1 MSINLEDNCIKELL
15 KNEENKQKNSDSII
29 EYLKSL
35 KVFNYLLKYQSS
47 ANYEKTI
54 KELSKILKLQKIN
67 KNELIYQQGDIGKH
81 FYIILNGH
89 FKILILRPYEFYMS
103 EEEYILFL
111 LELRLNNQKEIIQQS
126 DHFNSLIFPIPYDTF
141 DELVKDLA
149 EKKTK
154 GGIYLDSQKAIK
166 KAKEVYDKI
175 INEKK
180 DNYELN
186 KEKSKIMSSP
196 EEYIKKHKVSDNI
209 VYNTV
214 LINNLINNSNLEDKS
229 EEDLKKIKLM
239 MKDRKKLIIPVYEIF
254 SELETGAF
262 FGDSGL
268 ENSNGAQEYSI
279 ISVKDESHLV
289 YIDKAEYNSLIHS
302 LIEKRNFNIF
312 NIILY
317 FSLYRPINQSLFE
330 KKYLNFFRDKVF
342 NVNNILFNEG
352 DECNE
357 MYFITDGE
365 YELSVNKNIIE
376 VNKMI
381 IKYKEILKKLNKN
394 NKINSNYLNIS
405 EEIKQNNSLILNQKF
420 RTYIANKL
428 IMDRKYIKLNI
439 LNKKDIIGLADVFL
453 YNNENETVIKDNDNS
468 NFNKP
473 TVIYGEQVKKKCLVT
488 CKCITSDCH
497 AFSLNNNIFNNL
509 YYNEGNYNIATKN
522 LEIKKIFSIIDRLNN
537 HKEYIFE
544 LVNKEQN
551 KFSKKIKKIKFFTKN
566 PKLKKKGNLP
576 PDKYHNILND
586 IKTSLEQ
593 KEKLIND
600 NIRRQRR
607 ASNINF
613 KSIPQISKVRDKFD
627 FSKQYFSSSTGKSK
641 IVNQYSLNLQLM
653 KKLQNKNKE
662 KNETIYTIYNKDSDD
677 KSQNNL
683 TKSLIRDFLYE
694 KFFYKYAFNDLNYYN
709 NYLKNNL
716 IKDNYY
722 KSINEHNLNTYYNN
736 SIKTEDTTQKEFLKS
751 LSCDK
756 TKKTINIRNINNTTN
771 NKNFPSVNNS
781 LCQTNFNEKPG
792 VLKSNFF
799 SIDGKMLEEKYKYSN
814 KIVNT
819 VSISGKSKI
828 RLTKTKSNKV
838 YDPLAFEK
846 FNKFF
851 NITFRKQYIDP
862 NLNNY

>member
-15 KNEENKQKNSDSII
+15 ENEENKQKNSDSTI

-47 ANYEKTI
+47 ANYEKII

-180 DNYELN
+180 DNSELN
-186 KEKSKIMSSP
+186 KEKSKIISSP

-330 KKYLNFFRDKVF
+330 KKYLNFFRDKIKF
-342 NVNNILFNEG
+342 LMLITFYSMKEMNV
-352 DECNE
+352 
-357 MYFITDGE
+357 M
-365 YELSVNKNIIE
+365 
-376 VNKMI
+376 
-381 IKYKEILKKLNKN
+381 
-394 NKINSNYLNIS
+394 
-405 EEIKQNNSLILNQKF
+405 
-420 RTYIANKL
+420 
-428 IMDRKYIKLNI
+428 
-439 LNKKDIIGLADVFL
+439 
-453 YNNENETVIKDNDNS
+453 
-468 NFNKP
+468 
-473 TVIYGEQVKKKCLVT
+473 
-488 CKCITSDCH
+488 KCI
-497 AFSLNNNIFNNL
+497 L
-509 YYNEGNYNIATKN
+509 
-522 LEIKKIFSIIDRLNN
+522 
-537 HKEYIFE
+537 
-544 LVNKEQN
+544 
-551 KFSKKIKKIKFFTKN
+551 
-566 PKLKKKGNLP
+566 
-576 PDKYHNILND
+576 
-586 IKTSLEQ
+586 
-593 KEKLIND
+593 
-600 NIRRQRR
+600 
-607 ASNINF
+607 
-613 KSIPQISKVRDKFD
+613 
-627 FSKQYFSSSTGKSK
+627 
-641 IVNQYSLNLQLM
+641 LQM
-653 KKLQNKNKE
+653 E
-662 KNETIYTIYNKDSDD
+662 
-677 KSQNNL
+677 
-683 TKSLIRDFLYE
+683 
-694 KFFYKYAFNDLNYYN
+694 
-709 NYLKNNL
+709 
-716 IKDNYY
+716 
-722 KSINEHNLNTYYNN
+722 NTN
-736 SIKTEDTTQKEFLKS
+736 
-751 LSCDK
+751 
-756 TKKTINIRNINNTTN
+756 
-771 NKNFPSVNNS
+771 
-781 LCQTNFNEKPG
+781 
-792 VLKSNFF
+792 
-799 SIDGKMLEEKYKYSN
+799 
-814 KIVNT
+814 
-819 VSISGKSKI
+819 
-828 RLTKTKSNKV
+828 
-838 YDPLAFEK
+838 
-846 FNKFF
+846 
-851 NITFRKQYIDP
+851 
-862 NLNNY
+862 

>member
-180 DNYELN
+180 DNSELN
-186 KEKSKIMSSP
+186 KEKSKIISSP

-607 ASNINF
+607 ASLNF